1 MTNTRHSLADQ
12 ALAPGPLNLPAP
24 ALPTQILLPLG
35 DLRHALGQAPN
46 PASAKMKPKPVTLN
60 LRGRCVEKGCVFPA
74 APGVEGRCLHHQRQR
89 QEPGLYSS
97 HQPSSALVGRGKF
110 GPPRAEELEPGVG
123 KRGLDRRRLMAERE
137 RFLNEQL

>member
-1 MTNTRHSLADQ
+1 MANERHSFADR
-12 ALAPGPLNLPAP
+12 ALAPVPLDLPTAP
-24 ALPTQILLPLG
+24 LPTQILLPLG
-35 DLRHALGQAPN
+35 ELHALRQPSN
-46 PASAKMKPKPVTLN
+46 PASPKMKPKPVSLN

-74 APGVEGRCLHHQRQR
+74 APGLEGRCLHHGRQQ

-110 GPPRAEELEPGVG
+110 GPPRAEEFEPGAG

-137 RFLNEQL
+137 RFLNEQP